1 MQVVENDRE
10 ATNLCKAATCEFIR
24 GILPPCKS
32 FLLHL
37 YFKISGMLTSLAYIF
52 LLGLALG
59 YIFKRLHLPSLIG
72 MLLTGIILG
81 PYALNAL
88 SPTLLGISAELR
100 QIALIIIL
108 MRAGLA
114 LDIKDLRK
122 VGRPAILMSIIP
134 ATLEITGMILI
145 APPLLGITILE
156 AALMGTI
163 IAAVSPA
170 IIVPKMLYLI
180 ENKIGTR
187 KSIPQMIMAA
197 GSVDDVYVI
206 ILFTSLLTLS
216 TGGNFETINLL
227 QIPISVITGLLF
239 GSATSFAL
247 TMFFKKIHM
256 RDSIKVVIMM
266 SFAFLFLAAEEWL
279 KSTISISGLLA
290 VVAMGAT
297 ILYTYPLLA
306 NRISP
311 KFSKLWVAAEILLF
325 VLVGATVDIKFAAA
339 AGLSAI
345 AVIFFVLIFRMAGV
359 FISLIK
365 TRLNLKERLFCMI
378 AYLPKA
384 TVQAAIGSI
393 PLAMGLP
400 SGNII
405 LTVAVL
411 SILITAPLGAWAIDT
426 TYPHLL
432 TTNKPLTPNTPH
444 IPTDNTDN
452 TQRNASLG

>member
-1 MQVVENDRE
+1 
-10 ATNLCKAATCEFIR
+10 
-24 GILPPCKS
+24 
-32 FLLHL
+32 
-37 YFKISGMLTSLAYIF
+37 
-52 LLGLALG
+52 
-59 YIFKRLHLPSLIG
+59 
-72 MLLTGIILG
+72 
-81 PYALNAL
+81 
-88 SPTLLGISAELR
+88 
-100 QIALIIIL
+100 
-108 MRAGLA
+108 
-114 LDIKDLRK
+114 
-122 VGRPAILMSIIP
+122 
-134 ATLEITGMILI
+134 
-145 APPLLGITILE
+145 
-156 AALMGTI
+156 
-163 IAAVSPA
+163 
-170 IIVPKMLYLI
+170 
-180 ENKIGTR
+180 
-187 KSIPQMIMAA
+187 
-197 GSVDDVYVI
+197 
-206 ILFTSLLTLS
+206 
-216 TGGNFETINLL
+216 L
-227 QIPISVITGLLF
+227 QIPISVITGLLL
-239 GSATSFAL
+239 GSATGLAL

-432 TTNKPLTPNTPH
+432 TNNKPLIPNTPH

-452 TQRNASLG
+452 TDASLG

>member
-1 MQVVENDRE
+1 
-10 ATNLCKAATCEFIR
+10 
-24 GILPPCKS
+24 
-32 FLLHL
+32 
-37 YFKISGMLTSLAYIF
+37 MLTSLAYIF

-145 APPLLGITILE
+145 APPLLGITTLE

-227 QIPISVITGLLF
+227 QIPISVITGLLL
-239 GSATSFAL
+239 GSATGFAL

-266 SFAFLFLAAEEWL
+266 SFAFLFLAAEGWL

-345 AVIFFVLIFRMAGV
+345 AVIFFVLVFRMAGV
-359 FISLIK
+359 FLSLIK

-411 SILITAPLGAWAIDT
+411 AILITAPLGAWAIDS
-426 TYPHLL
+426 TYAHLL

-452 TQRNASLG
+452 TDASLG

>member
-1 MQVVENDRE
+1 
-10 ATNLCKAATCEFIR
+10 
-24 GILPPCKS
+24 
-32 FLLHL
+32 
-37 YFKISGMLTSLAYIF
+37 MLTSLAYIF

-59 YIFKRLHLPSLIG
+59 YIFKKLRLPSLIG

-145 APPLLGITILE
+145 APPLLGITTLE

-206 ILFTSLLTLS
+206 ILFTSMLTLS

-227 QIPISVITGLLF
+227 QIPISVITGLLL
-239 GSATSFAL
+239 GSATGFAL

-345 AVIFFVLIFRMAGV
+345 AVIIFVLVFRMAGV
-359 FISLIK
+359 FLSLIK

-432 TTNKPLTPNTPH
+432 TNNKPLTPNTPH
-444 IPTDNTDN
+444 LPTDNTDN
-452 TQRNASLG
+452 TDNTDASLG